1 MSYIYIYTHTHIF
14 KIYCMFYP
22 NIYQTA
28 KLTGHKRPS
37 YLLLGSKMA
46 PSHHHCTCTLPA
58 KPALA
63 SHDTS
68 ATTVV
73 CMCFH
78 AIKGSGHSNLP
89 ELLHDAYISPSC
101 VGAPFLFC
109 ILHAQDPT
117 IQMQDTKLLS
127 FFSFGSYIIWNS
139 LPLDLRHCSTFL
151 PFQTNFKPSSFCNT
165 CTQLKLRPMSFSSSL
180 CVVSRM
186 KVCIEPP
193 PPPPLAI

>member
-1 MSYIYIYTHTHIF
+1 MCLNQLLSVIYIL
-14 KIYCMFYP
+14 KIYCMITFTL
-22 NIYQTA
+22 IFI
-28 KLTGHKRPS
+28 KLQSLTVHKRPS

-78 AIKGSGHSNLP
+78 AIKDSGHSNLP
-89 ELLHDAYISPSC
+89 ELLHDVYISPSC

-117 IQMQDTKLLS
+117 IQTQDTKLLS

-139 LPLDLRHCSTFL
+139 PLLISGTAQHFCLSKQISNLPLF
-151 PFQTNFKPSSFCNT
+151 
-165 CTQLKLRPMSFSSSL
+165 
-180 CVVSRM
+180 
-186 KVCIEPP
+186 
-193 PPPPLAI
+193 AILVPN